1 MKELS
6 AKPTRILDFLRR
18 FLDDRGYPPTIRDI
32 VRGCNI
38 SSTSVVDYNLRI
50 LEREGHIRRD
60 REVSRGIGLGARRI
74 LRVPIIGTIAAGEPI
89 PVPTPD
95 TWSVEGSADSVEL
108 PEEFTKYKEG
118 IYALKVKG
126 TSMIDALIVEGD
138 LVLMQQAAT
147 AENGEMVAVWLKRE
161 QEATLKKFYLEN
173 GKVRLQPANESMA
186 PIYADPKNVAIQGK
200 VVGVI
205 RKLA

>member
-1 MKELS
+1 MKTLS
-6 AKPTRILDFLRR
+6 IKQTRILDFLRR

-38 SSTSVVDYNLRI
+38 SSTSVVEYNLRI

-74 LRVPIIGTIAAGEPI
+74 LRVPVIGTIAAGEPI
-89 PVPTPD
+89 PVPTPE
-95 TWSVEGSADSVEL
+95 TWSVEGSADSLEL

-138 LVLMQQAAT
+138 LVLMQQSAT

-161 QEATLKKFYLEN
+161 EETTLKKFYLEN

-186 PIYADPKNVAIQGK
+186 PIYADPKNVSIQGK

-205 RKLA
+205 RKIA

>member
-1 MKELS
+1 MKALS
-6 AKPTRILDFLRR
+6 VKQSRILDFLRR

-32 VRGCNI
+32 VRGCSI
-38 SSTSVVDYNLRI
+38 SSTSVVEYNLRI

-60 REVSRGIGLGARRI
+60 REVSRGIGLGAKRI
-74 LRVPIIGTIAAGEPI
+74 LRVPVIGTIAAGEPI
-89 PVPTPD
+89 PVPTPE
-95 TWSVEGSADSVEL
+95 TWSVEGSAESLEL
-108 PEEFTKYKEG
+108 PEQFTKYKEG

-147 AENGEMVAVWLKRE
+147 VENGEMVAVWLKRE
-161 QEATLKKFYLEN
+161 QEATLKRFYLEN

>member
-1 MKELS
+1 MKSLS
-6 AKPTRILDFLRR
+6 TKQNRILDFLRR

-38 SSTSVVDYNLRI
+38 SSTSVVEYNLRI

-74 LRVPIIGTIAAGEPI
+74 LRVPVIGTIAAGEPI
-89 PVPTPD
+89 PVPTSD
-95 TWSVEGSADSVEL
+95 TWSLEGSAESLEL

-138 LVLMQQAAT
+138 LVLIQQAAT

-161 QEATLKKFYLEN
+161 QEATLKRFYLED

>member
-6 AKPTRILDFLRR
+6 AKPTRILDFLGR

-38 SSTSVVDYNLRI
+38 SSTSVVEYNLRI

-60 REVSRGIGLGARRI
+60 REVSRGIGLGAKRL

-89 PVPTPD
+89 PVPSPE
-95 TWSVEGSADSVEL
+95 TWSVEGSAESLEL
-108 PEEFTKYKEG
+108 PEQFTKYKEG

-161 QEATLKKFYLEN
+161 EEATLKKFYLED
-173 GKVRLQPANESMA
+173 GKVRLQPANENMA

>member
-1 MKELS
+1 MKTLS
-6 AKPTRILDFLRR
+6 IKQTRILDFLRR

-38 SSTSVVDYNLRI
+38 SSTSVVEYNLRI

-74 LRVPIIGTIAAGEPI
+74 LRVPVIGTIAAGEPI
-89 PVPTPD
+89 PVPTPE
-95 TWSVEGSADSVEL
+95 TWSVEGSADSLEL

-161 QEATLKKFYLEN
+161 EETTLKKFYLEN

-186 PIYADPKNVAIQGK
+186 PIYADPKNVSIQGK

>member
-205 RKLA
+205 RKLG

>member
-1 MKELS
+1 MKTLS
-6 AKPTRILDFLRR
+6 IKQTRILDFLRR

-38 SSTSVVDYNLRI
+38 SSTSVVEYNLRI

-74 LRVPIIGTIAAGEPI
+74 LRVPVIGTIAAGEPI
-89 PVPTPD
+89 PVPTPE
-95 TWSVEGSADSVEL
+95 TWSVEGSADSLEL

-147 AENGEMVAVWLKRE
+147 ADNGEMVAVWLRRE
-161 QEATLKKFYLEN
+161 EETTLKKFYLED
-173 GKVRLQPANESMA
+173 GKVRLQPANENMA
-186 PIYADPKNVAIQGK
+186 PIYADPRNVAIQGK

-205 RKLA
+205 RKL

>member
-1 MKELS
+1 MKTLS
-6 AKPTRILDFLRR
+6 IKQTRILNFLRR

-32 VRGCNI
+32 VRGCSI
-38 SSTSVVDYNLRI
+38 SSTSVVEYNLRI

-74 LRVPIIGTIAAGEPI
+74 LRVPVIGTIAAGEPI
-89 PVPTPD
+89 PVPTPE
-95 TWSVEGSADSVEL
+95 TWSVEGSADSLEL

-138 LVLMQQAAT
+138 LVLMQQSAT

-161 QEATLKKFYLEN
+161 EETTLKKFYLED
-173 GKVRLQPANESMA
+173 GKVRLQPANENMA
-186 PIYADPKNVAIQGK
+186 PIYADPRNVAIQGK

>member
-186 PIYADPKNVAIQGK
+186 PIYADPKNVSIQGK

>member
-1 MKELS
+1 MKTLS
-6 AKPTRILDFLRR
+6 VKQTRILDFLRR

-32 VRGCNI
+32 VRGCSI
-38 SSTSVVDYNLRI
+38 SSTSVVEYNLRI

-60 REVSRGIGLGARRI
+60 REVSRGIGLGTRRI
-74 LRVPIIGTIAAGEPI
+74 MRVPVIGTIAAGEPI
-89 PVPTPD
+89 PVPTPE
-95 TWSVEGSADSVEL
+95 TWSVEGSAESLEL
-108 PEEFTKYKEG
+108 PEQFTKYREG

-138 LVLMQQAAT
+138 LVLMQQTAT

-161 QEATLKKFYLEN
+161 EETTLKKFYLEN

-186 PIYADPKNVAIQGK
+186 PIYADPRNVSIQGK

-205 RKLA
+205 RKL